1 MTSNEE
7 AKAINGEL
15 KGKHLLLIAG
25 YAMLLNHYEKHASAE
40 NIILLELE
48 LEELEGEIK
57 ALKRTFKGLTK
68 TKWGR

>member
-1 MTSNEE
+1 MIGNEE
-7 AKAINGEL
+7 IKAINGEL

-25 YAMLLNHYEKHASAE
+25 YGMLLYQYEKHHPVE

-57 ALKRTFKGLTK
+57 VLKRTFKGLTK
-68 TKWGR
+68 TKWGK